1 MGVETVLAEPYYYYG
16 TVGGLG
22 YETVPRPTTTRTSP

>member
-1 MGVETVLAEPYYYYG
+1 MGVESVLAEPYYYYG

-22 YETVPRPTTTRTSP
+22 YETGPPTTTRTSR